1 VQTSLAFFCEFSAG
15 LAAGFGFPVEGL
27 GDWRWSA
34 HVAERQNFDFEVS
47 AFILDGQHVADAHL
61 ARRSRRLMIGFD
73 PAELAGL
80 CGECAGLEEARRPEP
95 FVETHPY
102 SLRQRR
108 ASGEAASGKTRRRQ
122 AVSEKRSGIFAA
134 GDEWVR

>member
-1 VQTSLAFFCEFSAG
+1 MPIEENAAQIAG
-15 LAAGFGFPVEGL
+15 L
-27 GDWRWSA
+27 R
-34 HVAERQNFDFEVS
+34 
-47 AFILDGQHVADAHL
+47 GQ
-61 ARRSRRLMIGFD
+61 RPR
-73 PAELAGL
+73 
-80 CGECAGLEEARRPEP
+80 LEEARRPEP